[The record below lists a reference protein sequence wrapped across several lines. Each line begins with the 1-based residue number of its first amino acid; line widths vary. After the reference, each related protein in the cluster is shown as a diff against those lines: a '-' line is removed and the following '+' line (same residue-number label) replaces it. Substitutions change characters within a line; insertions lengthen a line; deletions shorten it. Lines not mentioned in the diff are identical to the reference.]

1 MTTQG
6 IYVCRPGEDKLL
18 KFRLSVRM
26 EGRGRISVT
35 PNVMILAWL
44 VAPDGLQGL
53 SFSQPA
59 ADLLGFSL
67 HYNHLQGLQ
76 RILSCWRPQKGNI
89 NWLRPRDLQN
99 SVSELHVWPQSGA
112 QMNSPAT
119 LLGTW
124 QSQGVP
130 KCGVTILI
138 LWFCIIGISQ
148 PWTDVPLCCLV
159 TGSI

>member
-1 MTTQG
+1 MCVDLVKTS
-6 IYVCRPGEDKLL
+6 CWSSNWASEWREEGEFQWLL
-18 KFRLSVRM
+18 TLWS
-26 EGRGRISVT
+26 
-35 PNVMILAWL
+35 WL

-99 SVSELHVWPQSGA
+99 SVSELHVWPRSGA
-112 QMNSPAT
+112 QMNLPAT